1 MTART
6 KPGRGGARALL
17 LALLLV
23 PAACAPS
30 PEKQARRSIDSGQ
43 AVAEIQTFFDARAQ
57 GLPLGQCAAVLTGVS
72 PIEISDRTARLDTV
86 RALVE
91 VGLLEEVAGAPSGQ
105 VRLAPTRK
113 AAHWFRERARNRAL
127 PRSIELC
134 YARRKITRAW
144 LVGDDGKTL
153 NFAYRLEGAPP
164 WASDPRM
171 RAAFP
176 FLEPA
181 LTQELVATG
190 IAPFRDDGWYL
201 DLADEG
207 ITIPGQDEGFYACP
221 DGRERPDPGC
231 GIGAAISSPAGSAA
245 GGAPRR

>member
-1 MTART
+1 MTARN
-6 KPGRGGARALL
+6 GLGGARALL
-17 LALLLV
+17 LTLLMV

-30 PEKQARRSIDSGQ
+30 PEEQARRSIESGQ

-72 PIEISDRTARLDTV
+72 PVEISDRTARLDTV

-91 VGLLEEVAGAPSGQ
+91 AGLMEEVAGAPAGKVQ
-105 VRLAPTRK
+105 LAPTRK
-113 AAHWFRERARNRAL
+113 AAHWFRERRRNRAL
-127 PRSIELC
+127 PASIELC

-144 LVGDDGKTL
+144 LVGEDGKTL
-153 NFAYRLEGAPP
+153 NFAYRLVDAPA
-164 WASDPRM
+164 WTGDARM

-181 LTQELVATG
+181 LSREMVATG
-190 IAPFRDDGWYL
+190 IAPFRDGRWFL

-207 ITIPGQDEGFYACP
+207 ITLPGHDEGFYACP
-221 DGRERPDPGC
+221 DGREHPDPGC
-231 GIGAAISSPAGSAA
+231 SP
-245 GGAPRR
+245 

>member
-1 MTART
+1 MKARRE
-6 KPGRGGARALL
+6 PGRGVARALL
-17 LALLLV
+17 LALLL
-23 PAACAPS
+23 AACAPS
-30 PEKQARRSIDSGQ
+30 PEEQARRSIDSGQ

-91 VGLLEEVAGAPSGQ
+91 AGLLEEVAGAPAGE
-105 VRLAPTRK
+105 VRLAPARK
-113 AAHWFRERARNRAL
+113 AAHWFRVRTPNPAL
-127 PRSIELC
+127 PSSIELC

-144 LVGDDGKTL
+144 LVGENGKTL
-153 NFAYRLEGAPP
+153 NFAYRLVDAPA
-164 WASDPRM
+164 WTNDPRM

-181 LTQELVATG
+181 LTKELVATG
-190 IAPFRDDGWYL
+190 IAPFRDGRWFL

-207 ITIPGQDEGFYACP
+207 ITLPGQDEGFYACP

-231 GIGAAISSPAGSAA
+231 GG
-245 GGAPRR
+245 